1 MQKGA
6 VVSRASPYVPMRGD
20 HVESFHRALDT
31 VARERKNL
39 LFLEAPALEDTRA
52 FVLGSLAGGN
62 PHFVAEAGSE
72 VVGWCDI
79 RRRPLSSMRANASR
93 TKALSAMAAIRDS
106 SP

>member
-1 MQKGA
+1 MQEA
-6 VVSRASPYVPMRGD
+6 PSSAEQVHIVPMRGD

-31 VARERKNL
+31 VARERKYL